1 MAIDHARVIEIEN
14 VIVTL
19 KEFRQSSIVLSSS
32 DEKSI
37 SAELSE
43 CFRDDFHLDRLA
55 GVAPHGRRRWA
66 SGFRVYR
73 HLGVVLGTVDR
84 QGLARLRQHPDVD
97 TVRSAPRISLIQPAA
112 SVAIPS
118 TPLAG
123 PTWGIRRLRADQLW
137 QQGFTGSGVL
147 VAHLDTG
154 IDGSHPALQAALQ
167 HFAEFDAVGDIVQ
180 QAIPRDSGLH
190 ETQTAGI
197 IAGREFNGVQFGV
210 APGAQLACGLVVEGG
225 DVIRRILG
233 GMDWAVGAGACILNM
248 SLGLQGYHDSFQPLM
263 QVLRKRGVLPVIAI
277 GNEGFRTSRSPGN
290 YDEVL
295 SVGACTPQDTVA
307 EFSSSQRI
315 SQPAPRY
322 VPSLVAPGVDIL
334 SAHPGGG
341 FGIESGTSMAAP
353 HVAGLAALLWQA
365 CPAASVTDIE
375 AAILASCS
383 RPSTIEEDRG
393 NRGIPDALEAYE
405 FLLRQFS

>member
-19 KEFRQSSIVLSSS
+19 KEFRRSSVVLSSD
-32 DEKSI
+32 DERSI
-37 SAELSE
+37 SAELGE

-55 GVAPHGRRRWA
+55 GVAPRGRRRWA

-84 QGLARLRQHPDVD
+84 QGRARLRQHPDVD
-97 TVRSAPRISLIQPAA
+97 TVSSAPRISLIQPAA

-123 PTWGIRRLRADQLW
+123 PTWGLRRLRVDQLW
-137 QQGFTGSGVL
+137 EQGFTGSGVL

-154 IDGSHPALQAALQ
+154 IDGSHPALRSALQ
-167 HFAEFDAVGDIVQ
+167 LFAEFDAVGDPIRK
-180 QAIPRDSGLH
+180 AAPRDSSVHG
-190 ETQTAGI
+190 TQTAGI

-210 APGAQLACGLVVEGG
+210 APGAHLACGLVVEGG
-225 DVIRRILG
+225 DVIRRILA
-233 GMDWAVGAGACILNM
+233 GMDWAIGAGARILNM
-248 SLGLQGYHDSFQPLM
+248 SVGLQIYNDSLQPLM
-263 QVLRKRGVLPVIAI
+263 QILRNRGMLPVFAI
-277 GNEGFRTSRSPGN
+277 GNEGFRTSRAPAN
-290 YDEVL
+290 YEEVL
-295 SVGACTPQDTVA
+295 SVGACTAQDTVA
-307 EFSSSQRI
+307 EFSSSRRI
-315 SQPAPRY
+315 LHPAQRY
-322 VPSLVAPGVDIL
+322 VPSLVVPGVDIL
-334 SAHPGGG
+334 SASPGGG
-341 FGIESGTSMAAP
+341 FGIDSGTSMAAP

-365 CPAASVTDIE
+365 FPNASPADIE

-383 RPSTIEEDRG
+383 RPSSIEEDRG